1 MGRDVFVAGI
11 VTDAQHRISKM
22 GKGWGIFRLE
32 DFRGDYEFKMFGE
45 DYLKFRHFFENEQL
59 LFIKAR
65 GRKFNQR
72 QGEGFIERLSVDV
85 ADVKLL
91 QEVLEEQSK
100 SLEIKL
106 DLAALD
112 TGLVDRVHDLLE
124 MHPGKK
130 RVKLHIVDIEEQLD
144 IKLPVK
150 DRKVNIS
157 KDLLVALEL
166 DPLLHPKINS

>member
-1 MGRDVFVAGI
+1 
-11 VTDAQHRISKM
+11 
-22 GKGWGIFRLE
+22 
-32 DFRGDYEFKMFGE
+32 
-45 DYLKFRHFFENEQL
+45 
-59 LFIKAR
+59 
-65 GRKFNQR
+65 
-72 QGEGFIERLSVDV
+72 DV

-91 QEVLEEQSK
+91 QDVLEEQSK

-166 DPLLHPKINS
+166 DPLLRPKINS

>member
-1 MGRDVFVAGI
+1 
-11 VTDAQHRISKM
+11 
-22 GKGWGIFRLE
+22 
-32 DFRGDYEFKMFGE
+32 MFGE

-91 QEVLEEQSK
+91 QDVLEEQSK

-112 TGLVDRVHDLLE
+112 TGLVDKVHDLLE

-166 DPLLHPKINS
+166 DPLLYPKINS